1 MKTYTDGSSSPGIS
15 SAKLKIIMSRERV
28 ELLLQL
34 LLG

>member
-1 MKTYTDGSSSPGIS
+1 MRIKAGIS